1 MNVAALRHQI
11 DRWLDRLSPEHLALV
26 ASFIEFLSQKQRQG
40 VIISQNNL
48 PEVFSAEIQEMPPA
62 NSFSIP
68 EPSEI
73 DGEGQSKAAL
83 LQDFRQAWHEA
94 MTGQTISVAQMWEGI
109 ENDWLALNSSYS
121 FTNLQSQ
128 FTHSCKKYRSI
139 RNDIQ
144 PIIEQLTRGERPGDR
159 IAGVG
164 YAVFK
169 LRVRNSDT
177 QKGKSGGYR
186 LIYYVQTATGIILLT
201 LYTKSE
207 QVDIAAEDIQNI
219 ITEYEQQQSEDREDI

>member
-1 MNVAALRHQI
+1 MPLIQVIVSPTFNRNLRT
-11 DRWLDRLSPEHLALV
+11 LA
-26 ASFIEFLSQKQRQG
+26 
-40 VIISQNNL
+40 
-48 PEVFSAEIQEMPPA
+48 
-62 NSFSIP
+62 
-68 EPSEI
+68 
-73 DGEGQSKAAL
+73 
-83 LQDFRQAWHEA
+83 
-94 MTGQTISVAQMWEGI
+94 
-109 ENDWLALNSSYS
+109 
-121 FTNLQSQ
+121 
-128 FTHSCKKYRSI
+128 KKYRSI

-144 PIIEQLTRGERPGDR
+144 PIIEQLTRGELPGDR

-177 QKGKSGGYR
+177 QKSKSGGYR

-219 ITEYEQQQSEDREDI
+219 ITEYEQQQSEDREDKLLRS

>member
-1 MNVAALRHQI
+1 MNIAALRHQI

-144 PIIEQLTRGERPGDR
+144 PIIEQLTRGELPGDR

-169 LRVRNSDT
+169 LRVRNSDS

>member
-1 MNVAALRHQI
+1 MTDLPLIQVIVSPTFNRNLRT
-11 DRWLDRLSPEHLALV
+11 LA
-26 ASFIEFLSQKQRQG
+26 
-40 VIISQNNL
+40 
-48 PEVFSAEIQEMPPA
+48 
-62 NSFSIP
+62 
-68 EPSEI
+68 
-73 DGEGQSKAAL
+73 
-83 LQDFRQAWHEA
+83 
-94 MTGQTISVAQMWEGI
+94 
-109 ENDWLALNSSYS
+109 
-121 FTNLQSQ
+121 
-128 FTHSCKKYRSI
+128 KKYRSI

-144 PIIEQLTRGERPGDR
+144 PIIEQLTRGELPGDR

-177 QKGKSGGYR
+177 QKSKSGGYR